1 MKMKILRNKNKGKL
15 AIIFILVLLLV
26 GCTNAKENSSE
37 KEKLDKS
44 KPLPIGTV
52 VKLKQMKKSVMIY
65 GYNQIQVSTGKQ
77 YDYIAVPYPEGNISP
92 DYNVFFNRNFI
103 EKVMY
108 GGYDSEEGKKLR
120 KKVES
125 NMKDN

>member
-1 MKMKILRNKNKGKL
+1 MKILPNKNKDKL

-26 GCTNAKENSSE
+26 GCTNAKENSSK

-125 NMKDN
+125 NMKEN

>member
-1 MKMKILRNKNKGKL
+1 MKILRNENKGKL
-15 AIIFILVLLLV
+15 AIIFILILHLV

-77 YDYIAVPYPEGNISP
+77 FDYIAVPYPDGNISP

-125 NMKDN
+125 NMKEN

>member
-1 MKMKILRNKNKGKL
+1 MLRTKNKSKL
-15 AIIFILVLLLV
+15 AIIFLFVLLLI
-26 GCTNAKENSSE
+26 GCTNAKEDNSV

-65 GYNQIQVSTGKQ
+65 GYNQVQVSTGKQ
-77 YDYIAVPYPEGNISP
+77 YDYIAVPYPEGNISA

-108 GGYDSEEGKKLR
+108 GGYDSEEGKQLR
-120 KKVES
+120 KKIES
-125 NMKDN
+125 DMQDN

>member
-1 MKMKILRNKNKGKL
+1 MLLTNNKCKL
-15 AIIFILVLLLV
+15 AIIYLFVLLLV
-26 GCTNAKENSSE
+26 GCTNAKEDNSV

-65 GYNQIQVSTGKQ
+65 GYNQVQVSTGKQ
-77 YDYIAVPYPEGNISP
+77 YDYIAVPYPEGNISA

-108 GGYDSEEGKKLR
+108 GGYDSEEGKQLR
-120 KKVES
+120 KKIES
-125 NMKDN
+125 DMQDN